1 MLTSLFLFFFVQAE
15 DGIRDHCVTG
25 VQTCALPICGRHGAA
40 EGVRD
45 AGHRALQ
52 RRRRD
57 TPPLPPSHDAR
68 GMAQSPVGGTGLE
81 FRVEDA
87 RGPLLSQPAG
97 PADGGGGLDPIC
109 RGERRP
115 NGPADRV
122 LVAAGTGGGEPPRE
136 VPAAVP
142 AAVARA
148 AGARRSRVR
157 PLGCA
162 RRHSGGCT
170 MILPPALR
178 QVSRLRPVPRSRSG
192 TRCARKAA
200 ITSVAVWCA
209 TTSCVINSAPPP
221 SAARPEPTW
230 KV

>member
-1 MLTSLFLFFFVQAE
+1 M
-15 DGIRDHCVTG
+15 R
-25 VQTCALPICGRHGAA
+25 
-40 EGVRD
+40 
-45 AGHRALQ
+45 RALGVPGWL
-52 RRRRD
+52 
-57 TPPLPPSHDAR
+57 T
-68 GMAQSPVGGTGLE
+68 VGTL
-81 FRVEDA
+81 RVPGRAPGEAA
-87 RGPLLSQPAG
+87 RGPLLSKPAG
-97 PADGGGGLDPIC
+97 LGARGGGLDPVG

-115 NGPADRV
+115 NGPADRL

-136 VPAAVP
+136 VPTAIP

-148 AGARRSRVR
+148 AGARRGRVR

-178 QVSRLRPVPRSRSG
+178 QVSRLRPAPRSRSG
-192 TRCARKAA
+192 TRCARRAA

-209 TTSCVINSAPPP
+209 TTPFLVNSAPPP
-221 SAARPEPTW
+221 SAACPEPTR

>member
-1 MLTSLFLFFFVQAE
+1 LHFLWLLFFFFFQAE
-15 DGIRDHCVTG
+15 DGIRDYKVTG
-25 VQTCALPICGRHGAA
+25 VQTCALPI
-40 EGVRD
+40 
-45 AGHRALQ
+45 
-52 RRRRD
+52 
-57 TPPLPPSHDAR
+57 S
-68 GMAQSPVGGTGLE
+68 
-81 FRVEDA
+81 
-87 RGPLLSQPAG
+87 
-97 PADGGGGLDPIC
+97 
-109 RGERRP
+109 
-115 NGPADRV
+115 
-122 LVAAGTGGGEPPRE
+122 AGTGGGEPPRE
-136 VPAAVP
+136 VPAAIP

-148 AGARRSRVR
+148 AWARRGRVR

-178 QVSRLRPVPRSRSG
+178 QVSRLRPAPRSRSG